1 MIFTKFAN
9 EHIFRLDLC
18 RGKMLDFH
26 DGDAWQAVLRNSTA
40 GIFSWTRVE
49 GDFRD
54 AELKT
59 SVMSHVK
66 NPPTWDGDGR
76 EGPQVIKIEP
86 RGATPNHQSQ
96 SKAPARMSPSRPY
109 AREGAAVTSTHGTDG
124 AADRPYDRAR
134 TAVALSP
141 LAVLVPV
148 HLFSYMCYY
157 TKNYDVN

>member
-1 MIFTKFAN
+1 MTFMRFMH
-9 EHIFRLDLC
+9 EHIHSAWFLFEKLGSAKFVQIENAR
-18 RGKMLDFH
+18 FSW
-26 DGDAWQAVLRNSTA
+26 GDAWEILRSRA
-40 GIFSWTRVE
+40 FPPGRDFQLDSRRE
-49 GDFRD
+49 RDFRD

-59 SVMSHVK
+59 PVMCHVK
-66 NPPTWDGDGR
+66 NTSTWDVDGR
-76 EGPQVIKIEP
+76 EGPQVIKNKP
-86 RGATPNHQSQ
+86 RGATPN
-96 SKAPARMSPSRPY
+96 PNRLGR
-109 AREGAAVTSTHGTDG
+109 AAVTSTYGTDG